1 MMVQVLLA
9 VHVMGSVP
17 PPPIWLQRAAQGQ
30 LLWSASE
37 PSMLGLFPSIG
48 NGFISGDV
56 GCPSARL
63 AANTSAHGPP
73 TSCCALHI
81 GGVFNDLEFPSDYGE
96 ELWELR

>member
-1 MMVQVLLA
+1 MVQVLLA

-73 TSCCALHI
+73 TSCGALHI
-81 GGVFNDLEFPSDYGE
+81 GGVFNDL
-96 ELWELR
+96 